1 MFKTVL
7 IANRGEIA
15 VRIARTLK
23 KMGIRSVAVYS
34 DADRDSLHVACA
46 DVAVALDA
54 GGSSAPADTYLR
66 GDRILEIARETGAEA
81 IIPGYGF
88 LSENM
93 EFAEKCA
100 AAGIVF
106 VGPTPEQVRRFGLK
120 HTSREIAEAAGVPL
134 TPGTGLL
141 HSLDEAMTAAQRI
154 GYPVMLK
161 STAGGGGIGLSR
173 CDNETELLAAY
184 ESVQRLGQNF
194 FKDSGVFLERFVAD
208 ARHVEVQIFGDGRG
222 RVVAL
227 GERDCS
233 VQRRNQK
240 VIEET
245 PAPHLPPATRAAL
258 LAAAVKLG
266 EAVGY
271 VSAGTVEFIYDGARD
286 AFYFLE
292 VNTRLQVEHPITEEV
307 TGLDLVEWMLRV
319 AAGEPPGFD
328 QLPEPQ
334 GAAIE
339 VRVYAENPVRGFQPA
354 PGVLTDVQF
363 PEGVRVDTWV
373 QTGTEVSAHYDPM
386 IAKVIAHGAD
396 REEARHKL
404 LMALELTRLHG
415 SATNLDYLRSILQ
428 SPEFVQGTVSTRFLD
443 RYEYVSPVVEVLESG
458 TYTTVQDYPG
468 RTGYWDIG
476 VPPSGPMDG
485 YAFRLANRIVG
496 NHESAAGLECTLQG
510 PTLKFHGDAV
520 IALTGA
526 PALATLDN
534 GDPLPWWRPIAVR
547 ASQVLRIGRA
557 SSGCRSYVAIRRGLD
572 VPDYLGS
579 KSTFVLGQ
587 FGGHAGRTL
596 RVGDVLSIS
605 RPELAACNTPAPAYV
620 PATPPH
626 ELIPTYGKHWDI
638 AVLYGPHGAP
648 DFFTP
653 ESIATFFGTDYEVHY
668 NSNRLGVRLVGPRP
682 EWTRS
687 DGGEA
692 GLHPS
697 NVHDCVYAI
706 GSINFTGDTPVI
718 LTCDGPS
725 LGGFVCAATIA
736 QAELWKVG
744 QVKPGD
750 TIRFR
755 RIGFDEALA
764 LERAQDEAIRLLRP
778 MPDLPALALPTAPAT
793 VSECVLAELPAEGD
807 RPAVAYRQAGDKY
820 ILLEYGPNVLDLRLR
835 LRVHLLM
842 EAMAAARIDGVQE
855 LSPGV
860 RSVQIHYDSR
870 VIGQSALVQ
879 RLIALERQLPDVDGV
894 RVPSRIVHLP
904 MAFEDSATLGAVTR
918 YMETVK
924 AEAPWLPNN
933 VDFIQR
939 INGLDSR
946 EDVRRTVFDAS
957 YMVMGLGDVY
967 LGAPCAVPLDPRHR
981 LLTSKYNPART
992 FTAEG
997 TVGIGGV
1004 YMCIYGMDSPGGY
1017 QLVGRTVPI
1026 WNKFLSNR
1034 QFGAEPW
1041 LLRFFDRV
1049 RFYPVSEAELERFR
1063 ADFRAGR
1070 AQVRVEDAVFDL
1082 SEHER
1087 LLERDRHD
1095 IAAFQQRQQAAYAA
1109 EVALWQSD
1117 AAAHAGDDGDGPA
1130 HQAAHDNAVAADM
1143 SGNVWK
1149 LLVEV
1154 GQQVEA
1160 GQPLVILE
1168 AMKMEFQVTASQAGT
1183 VVALYCKAGKTVAA
1197 GDALLAIEPLA
1208 PGQARPQ
1215 TSPSEVCDTV

>member
-1 MFKTVL
+1 MFNSVL
-7 IANRGEIA
+7 VANRGEIA
-15 VRIARTLK
+15 LRIIRTLK
-23 KMGIRSVAVYS
+23 RMDIRAIAVYS
-34 DADRDSLHVACA
+34 DVDRDSPHVAAA
-46 DVAVALDA
+46 DVAVALS
-54 GGSSAPADTYLR
+54 GITPAESYLR
-66 GDRILEIARETGAEA
+66 GDRILQIARETGAEA

-88 LSENM
+88 LSENT
-93 EFAEKCA
+93 EFAEQCA
-100 AAGIVF
+100 AAGIAF
-106 VGPTPEQVRRFGLK
+106 VGPTPDQVRRFGLK
-120 HTSREIAEAAGVPL
+120 HTSREIAEAAGVPV

-141 HSLDEAMTAAQRI
+141 HDLEAAKAAAAAI
-154 GYPVMLK
+154 EYPVMLK

-173 CDNETELLAAY
+173 CETEAELVAAFA
-184 ESVQRLGQNF
+184 SVQRLGRNY
-194 FKDSGVFLERFVAD
+194 FKDSGVFIERFVAN

-222 RVVAL
+222 HVVAL

-245 PAPHLPPATRAAL
+245 PAPHLPPATRTAL

-266 EAVGY
+266 QAVAY
-271 VSAGTVEFIYDGARD
+271 VSAGTVEFIYDAARD

-292 VNTRLQVEHPITEEV
+292 VNTRLQVEHPITEAV
-307 TGLDLVEWMLRV
+307 TGLDLVEWMLRI
-319 AAGEPPGFD
+319 AAGEPPSFD
-328 QLPEPQ
+328 NLPAPS

-339 VRVYAENPVRGFQPA
+339 ARIYAENPVRNFQPS
-354 PGVLTDVQF
+354 PGALTDVSF

-373 QTGTEVSAHYDPM
+373 QTGTEVSAYYDPL
-386 IAKVIAHGAD
+386 IAKVIAHGEN
-396 REEARHKL
+396 REAARHQL
-404 LMALELTRLHG
+404 LAALANTRLHG
-415 SATNLDYLRSILQ
+415 IATNLDYLRSILA
-428 SPEFVQGTVSTRFLD
+428 SREFGAGDVSTRFLD
-443 RYEYVSPVVEVLESG
+443 RFEYASPVIEVLEAG

-468 RTGYWDIG
+468 RTGHWDVG
-476 VPPSGPMDG
+476 VPPSGPMDD
-485 YAFRLANRIVG
+485 YAFRMANRIVG
-496 NHESAAGLECTLQG
+496 NHASAAGLECTLQG
-510 PTLKFHGDAV
+510 PSLRFHDAAV

-526 PALATLDN
+526 PAVATLDD
-534 GDPLPWWRPIAVR
+534 GEPLPWWQPIEVR
-547 ASQVLRIGRA
+547 ANQVLRIGRV
-557 SSGCRSYVAIRRGLD
+557 SSGCRSYLAIRCGLD

-596 RVGDVLSIS
+596 RIGDLLPIS
-605 RPELAACNTPAPAYV
+605 RPDLDSCNTPAPPYSTAAA
-620 PATPPH
+620 PAG
-626 ELIPTYGKHWDI
+626 LIPRYGKHWDI
-638 AVLYGPHGAP
+638 GVLYGPHGAP
-648 DFFTP
+648 DFFT
-653 ESIATFFGTDYEVHY
+653 EASIAGFFATDYQVHY
-668 NSNRLGVRLVGPRP
+668 NSNRLGVRLVGPKP

-697 NVHDCVYAI
+697 NIHDCMYAI

-725 LGGFVCAATIA
+725 LGGFVCPATIA
-736 QAELWKVG
+736 KAELWKVG

-755 RIGFDEALA
+755 RIGFEAALA
-764 LERAQDEAIRLLRP
+764 LELAQDSAIETLP
-778 MPDLPALALPTAPAT
+778 PLPAMPTAAALAGLSPSKT
-793 VSECVLAELPAEGD
+793 VSECVLVELAADGK

-842 EAMAAARIDGVQE
+842 EALFAQRLAGVEE

-870 VIGQSALVQ
+870 VISQSALMDQ
-879 RLIALERQLPDVDGV
+879 LIALEQQLPDIEGV
-894 RVPSRIVHLP
+894 TVPSRIVHLP
-904 MAFEDSATLGAVTR
+904 LAFEDSATLGAVTR
-918 YMETVK
+918 YIETVK
-924 AEAPWLPNN
+924 AKAPWLPNN

-939 INGLDSR
+939 INGLASR
-946 EDVRRTVFDAS
+946 EDVRKTVFDAS

-1026 WNKFLSNR
+1026 WNKFLHNE

-1041 LLRFFDRV
+1041 LLRFFDRL
-1049 RFYPVSEAELERFR
+1049 RFYPVSETELEQFR
-1063 ADFRAGR
+1063 AGFRAGR
-1070 AQVRVEDAVFDL
+1070 VQVRVEEAVFDL
-1082 SEHER
+1082 AEHER
-1087 LLERDRHD
+1087 LMALHAED
-1095 IAAFQQRQQAAYAA
+1095 ISAFKHKQQIAFSS
-1109 EVALWQSD
+1109 EVALWGSEK
-1117 AAAHAGDDGDGPA
+1117 AAEAALEVVESPAAPVDGS
-1130 HQAAHDNAVAADM
+1130 AVLADM

-1149 LLVEV
+1149 VLVEV
-1154 GQQVEA
+1154 GQHVEV

-1168 AMKMEFQVTASQAGT
+1168 AMKMEFQVAADS
-1183 VVALYCKAGKTVAA
+1183 AGKIAALRCIPGTPVAA
-1197 GDALLAIEPLA
+1197 GDALLVIS
-1208 PGQARPQ
+1208 
-1215 TSPSEVCDTV
+1215 TD

>member
-15 VRIARTLK
+15 VRIARTLRE
-23 KMGIRSVAVYS
+23 MGIRSVAVYS
-34 DADRDSLHVACA
+34 DADRDSLHVAAA
-46 DVAVALDA
+46 DEAIAL
-54 GGSSAPADTYLR
+54 GGTTPAESYLR
-66 GDRILEIARETGAEA
+66 GDRILEIARQAGAEA

-88 LSENM
+88 LSENA
-93 EFAEKCA
+93 EFAEQCA
-100 AAGIVF
+100 AAGVVF
-106 VGPTPEQVRRFGLK
+106 IGPTPDQIRRFGLK
-120 HTSREIAEAAGVPL
+120 HTSREIAQAAGVPL

-141 HSLDEAMTAAQRI
+141 EGLEQAQAAAREI

-161 STAGGGGIGLSR
+161 STAGGGGIGLTR
-173 CDNETELLAAY
+173 CDDEAALAAAF
-184 ESVQRLGQNF
+184 ESVQRLGRNF
-194 FKDSGVFLERFVAD
+194 FKDGGVFLERFVAD

-245 PAPHLPPATRAAL
+245 PAPHLPAATRAAL
-258 LAAAVKLG
+258 LRAAVQLG

-271 VSAGTVEFIYDGARD
+271 VSAGTVEFIYDAARD

-307 TGLDLVEWMLRV
+307 TGLDLVAWMVRI
-319 AAGEPPGFD
+319 AAGEPPSFD
-328 QLPEPQ
+328 ALPTPQ
-334 GAAIE
+334 GACIE
-339 VRVYAENPVRGFQPA
+339 VRVYAENPVRQFQPA
-354 PGVLTDVQF
+354 PGVLTEVQF
-363 PEGVRVDTWV
+363 PDGVRVDTWV
-373 QTGTEVSAHYDPM
+373 QTGTEVSAHFDPM
-386 IAKVIAHGAD
+386 IAKVIAWGAD
-396 REEARHKL
+396 REEARHKM

-415 SATNLDYLRSILQ
+415 SATNLDHLRSIL
-428 SPEFVQGTVSTRFLD
+428 SSREFIEGRVSTRLLD
-443 RYEYVSPVVEVLESG
+443 RHEYVSPVVEVLEPG

-476 VPPSGPMDG
+476 VPPSGPMDD

-496 NHESAAGLECTLQG
+496 NHERAAGLECTLQG
-510 PTLKFHGDAV
+510 PTLRFHGDAV

-526 PALATLDN
+526 PATATLDN
-534 GDPLPWWRPIAVR
+534 GDLLPWWKPIAVR
-547 ASQVLRIGRA
+547 ASQVLRIGKA
-557 SSGCRSYVAIRRGLD
+557 VSGCRSYLAVRRGID

-579 KSTFVLGQ
+579 KATFVLGQ

-596 RVGDVLSIS
+596 RMGDVLPIS
-605 RPELAACNTPAPAYV
+605 RPEIAACTTPAPSFIA
-620 PATPPH
+620 ATPPPS
-626 ELIPTYGKHWDI
+626 LVPVYGRHWEI
-638 AVLYGPHGAP
+638 GVLYGPHGAP
-648 DFFTP
+648 DFFT
-653 ESIATFFGTDYEVHY
+653 EASIAAFFGTDYQVHY
-668 NSNRLGVRLVGPRP
+668 NSNRLGVRLVGPKP

-736 QAELWKVG
+736 KAELWKVG

-750 TIRFR
+750 TIRFK
-755 RIGFDEALA
+755 RIGFEEALA
-764 LERAQDEAIRLLRP
+764 LEKAQDEAIRLLKP
-778 MPDLPALALPTAPAT
+778 MPAVSAPTAALPKPTASP
-793 VSECVLAELPAEGD
+793 CVLAELPAEGE

-820 ILLEYGPNVLDLRLR
+820 LLLEYGPNVLDLRLR

-842 EAMAAARIDGVQE
+842 EALKAQPLPGVLT

-860 RSVQIHYDSR
+860 RSVQVHYDSR
-870 VIGQSALVQ
+870 VIAQAELVE
-879 RLIALERQLPDVDGV
+879 RLIAMEGRLPTLEGV
-894 RVPSRIVHLP
+894 KVPSRIVHLP
-904 MAFEDSATLGAVTR
+904 LAFEDAATLGAVQR
-918 YMETVK
+918 YRETVK

-946 EDVRRTVFDAS
+946 EAVRRTVFEAS

-992 FTAEG
+992 YTAEG

-1026 WNKFLSNR
+1026 WNKFLHNR

-1049 RFYPVSEAELERFR
+1049 RFYPVSEEALTRFR
-1063 ADFRAGR
+1063 DDFRAGR
-1070 AQVRVEDAVFDL
+1070 ARVEVEEAVFDL
-1082 SEHER
+1082 AEHER
-1087 LLERDRHD
+1087 QMAAQAED
-1095 IAAFQQRQQAAYAA
+1095 IAAFRTRQQAAFTA
-1109 EVALWQSD
+1109 EVTRWQSD
-1117 AAAHAGDDGDGPA
+1117 ATSAGAGEGAGGGMSSSALDLADGHA
-1130 HQAAHDNAVAADM
+1130 VLADM

-1149 LLVEV
+1149 VLVTPGQQVEV
-1154 GQQVEA
+1154 GQT
-1160 GQPLVILE
+1160 LVILE
-1168 AMKMEFQVTASQAGT
+1168 AMKMEFHVTAGQAGT
-1183 VVALYCKAGKTVAA
+1183 VQALHCQPGKLVAA
-1197 GDALLAIEPLA
+1197 GDVLLGLRA
-1208 PGQARPQ
+1208 GG
-1215 TSPSEVCDTV
+1215 

>member
-23 KMGIRSVAVYS
+23 KMGVRSVAIYS
-34 DADRDSLHVACA
+34 DADRDSLHVAAA
-46 DVAVALDA
+46 DVAVPLNSD
-54 GGSSAPADTYLR
+54 GGSSPAETYLR

-81 IIPGYGF
+81 VIPGYGF
-88 LSENM
+88 LSENT
-93 EFAEKCA
+93 EFAEQCA

-106 VGPTPEQVRRFGLK
+106 VGPTPDQVRRFGLK

-141 HSLDEAMTAAQRI
+141 QSLEDAKSAAQHI

-173 CDNETELLAAY
+173 CDNEAELIAAY
-184 ESVQRLGQNF
+184 DSVQRLGQNF
-194 FKDSGVFLERFVAD
+194 FKDSGVFIERFIAD
-208 ARHVEVQIFGDGRG
+208 ARHVEVQIFGNGQG

-233 VQRRNQK
+233 LQRRNQK
-240 VIEET
+240 VVEET
-245 PAPHLPPATRAAL
+245 PAPHLPPATRKAL

-266 EAVGY
+266 EAVCY

-307 TGLDLVEWMLRV
+307 TGLDLVEWMVRI
-319 AAGEPPGFD
+319 AAGEPPSFD
-328 QLPEPQ
+328 DLPEPK
-334 GAAIE
+334 GAAME

-373 QTGTEVSAHYDPM
+373 QTGTEVSANYDPM
-386 IAKVIAHGAD
+386 IAKVIAYGAD

-428 SPEFVQGTVSTRFLD
+428 SQEFVTGTVSTRLLD

-476 VPPSGPMDG
+476 VPPSGPMDD

-510 PTLKFHGDAV
+510 PTLKFHGNAV

-534 GDPLPWWRPIAVR
+534 GDPLPWWKPIAVR
-547 ASQVLRIGRA
+547 ANQVLRIGKA
-557 SSGCRSYVAIRRGLD
+557 TSGCRSYVAIRRGID

-596 RVGDVLSIS
+596 RVGDVLPVS
-605 RPELAACNTPAPAYV
+605 RPDLAACSTPAPAYV

-626 ELIPTYGKHWDI
+626 ELVPAYGKHWDI

-648 DFFTP
+648 DFFT
-653 ESIATFFGTDYEVHY
+653 EDSMAAFFATDYQVHY
-668 NSNRLGVRLVGPRP
+668 NSNRLGVRLIGPKP

-725 LGGFVCAATIA
+725 LGGFVCAATIVK
-736 QAELWKVG
+736 AELWKVG

-755 RIGFDEALA
+755 RIGFEEALA
-764 LERAQDEAIRLLRP
+764 LEKAQDEAIRLLRP
-778 MPDLPALALPTAPAT
+778 QTERPAQSLSTALATA
-793 VSECVLAELPAEGD
+793 SQCVLAELPAEGS

-835 LRVHLLM
+835 LRIHLLM
-842 EAMAAARIDGVQE
+842 EALKAARVDGVQE

-870 VIGQSALVQ
+870 VIAQSELIGK
-879 RLIALERQLPDVDGV
+879 LIALEKQLPDVEGIK
-894 RVPSRIVHLP
+894 VPSRIVHLP
-904 MAFEDSATLGAVTR
+904 MAFEDSATLGAVQR
-918 YMETVK
+918 YRETVK
-924 AEAPWLPNN
+924 SEAPWLPNN

-939 INGLDSR
+939 INGLGSR
-946 EDVRRTVFDAS
+946 EDVRKTVFDAS

-992 FTAEG
+992 YTAEG

-1026 WNKFLSNR
+1026 WNRFLSNG
-1034 QFGAEPW
+1034 QFGADPW

-1049 RFYPVSEAELERFR
+1049 RFYPVSEAELDKFR
-1063 ADFRAGR
+1063 VDFRAGR
-1070 AQVRVEDAVFDL
+1070 AQTRVEDAVFDL
-1082 SEHER
+1082 AEYER
-1087 LLERDRHD
+1087 QLAQNAQEINTFREKQHK
-1095 IAAFQQRQQAAYAA
+1095 AYAN
-1109 EVALWQSD
+1109 EVALWESD
-1117 AAAHAGDDGDGPA
+1117 VKADASESAAESAAGPLDA
-1130 HQAAHDNAVAADM
+1130 NTVTADI

-1149 LLVEV
+1149 FLVEV
-1154 GQQVEA
+1154 GQEVEA
-1160 GQPLVILE
+1160 GQPLLVLE
-1168 AMKMEFQVTASQAGT
+1168 AMKMEFQVVASQAGRIAA
-1183 VVALYCKAGKTVAA
+1183 VHCQAGKAVAA
-1197 GDALLAIEPLA
+1197 GDALMVLEALQPA
-1208 PGQARPQ
+1208 G
-1215 TSPSEVCDTV
+1215 S

>member
-1 MFKTVL
+1 MFKKVL

-15 VRIARTLK
+15 VRIARTLQRL
-23 KMGIRSVAVYS
+23 GVASVAIYS
-34 DADRDSLHVACA
+34 DADRESLHVRAA
-46 DVAVALDA
+46 DEAVAL
-54 GGSSAPADTYLR
+54 GGNTPAESYLR
-66 GDRILEIARETGAEA
+66 GDRILEIARETGADA

-88 LSENM
+88 LSENT
-93 EFAEKCA
+93 EFAAQCA
-100 AAGIVF
+100 QAGIVF

-120 HTSREIAEAAGVPL
+120 HTSREIAAAAGVPL

-141 HSLDEAMTAAQRI
+141 NSLGEAMRAAQDI

-194 FKDSGVFLERFVAD
+194 FKDSGVFIERFIAE
-208 ARHVEVQIFGDGRG
+208 ARHVEVQIFGDGHG
-222 RVVAL
+222 RVIAL

-245 PAPHLPPATRAAL
+245 PAPNLPAATRKAM

-266 EAVGY
+266 EAVNY
-271 VSAGTVEFIYDGARD
+271 ASAGTVEFIYDDARD

-292 VNTRLQVEHPITEEV
+292 VNTRLQVEHPITEAV
-307 TGLDLVEWMLRV
+307 TGLDLVEWMLRI
-319 AAGEPPGFD
+319 AAGEPPSFD
-328 QLPEPQ
+328 DLPTPQ
-334 GAAIE
+334 GAAME
-339 VRVYAENPVRGFQPA
+339 VRIYAENPVRNFQPA
-354 PGVLTDVQF
+354 PGMLTEVQF

-386 IAKVIAHGAD
+386 IAKLIVHGTD
-396 REEARHKL
+396 REDARQKL
-404 LMALELTRLHG
+404 IMALELTRLHG
-415 SATNLDYLRSILQ
+415 SPTNLDYLRAIVQ
-428 SPEFVQGTVSTRFLD
+428 SREFAAGKVSTRFLD
-443 RYEYVSPVVEVLESG
+443 RFGYVSPVVEVLEPG

-476 VPPSGPMDG
+476 VPPSGPMDD
-485 YAFRLANRIVG
+485 YAFRIANRIVG
-496 NHESAAGLECTLQG
+496 NADSAAGLECTLQG
-510 PTLKFHGDAV
+510 PALKFHGDAV

-534 GDPLPWWRPIAVR
+534 GDPLPWWRPVTVR
-547 ASQVLRIGRA
+547 AHQVLRIGKA
-557 SSGCRSYVAIRRGLD
+557 ASGCRSYLAVRRGLD
-572 VPDYLGS
+572 MPDYLGS

-596 RVGDVLSIS
+596 RVGDVLGIS
-605 RPELAACNTPAPAYV
+605 RPELAGCTTPAPNCM
-620 PATPPH
+620 PATAPQ
-626 ELIPTYGKHWDI
+626 ELVPSYPNHWDI

-648 DFFTP
+648 DFFS
-653 ESIATFFGTDYEVHY
+653 EASIATFFQTDYAVHY
-668 NSNRLGVRLVGPRP
+668 NSNRLGVRLVGPKP

-706 GSINFTGDTPVI
+706 GSVNFTGDTPVI

-725 LGGFVCAATIA
+725 LGGFVCPVTIA
-736 QAELWKVG
+736 KAELWKVG

-755 RIGFDEALA
+755 RIGFDEALK
-764 LERAQDEAIRLLRP
+764 LELEQDEAIRLLRP
-778 MPDLPALALPTAPAT
+778 TAPRAALPVPAAPAT
-793 VSECVLAELPAEGD
+793 VSPCVLAELPASGA

-820 ILLEYGPNVLDLRLR
+820 ILLEYGPHLLDLRLR
-835 LRVHLLM
+835 LRIHLLM
-842 EAMAAARIDGVQE
+842 EALKAARVDGVQE

-870 VIGQSALVQ
+870 VIGQSALIE
-879 RLIALERQLPDVDGV
+879 RLIALEAQLPDVSGV
-894 RVPSRIVHLP
+894 QVPSRVVHLP
-904 MAFEDSATLGAVTR
+904 MAFEDSATLDAVQR
-918 YMETVK
+918 YRETVK
-924 AEAPWLPNN
+924 ADAPWLPNN

-946 EDVRRTVFDAS
+946 EDVQRAVFDAS

-1049 RFYPVSEAELERFR
+1049 RFYPVTEAELDQFR

-1070 AQVRVEDAVFDL
+1070 AEVRVEDAFFDL
-1082 SEHER
+1082 AEHER
-1087 LLERDRHD
+1087 SMRT
-1095 IAAFQQRQQAAYAA
+1095 AAPEIEAFKQRQQLAYAA
-1109 EVALWQSD
+1109 EIERWQID
-1117 AAAHAGDDGDGPA
+1117 AVPAQHDEADTAPVVVDGHAV
-1130 HQAAHDNAVAADM
+1130 QADI

-1149 LLVEV
+1149 VLVAEGQTVAV
-1154 GQQVEA
+1154 GE
-1160 GQPLVILE
+1160 PLVILE
-1168 AMKMEFQVTASQAGT
+1168 AMKMEFQVTAAM
-1183 VVALYCKAGKTVAA
+1183 AGKVGALHCRSGKPVTA
-1197 GDALLAIEPLA
+1197 GDALLALL
-1208 PGQARPQ
+1208 PG
-1215 TSPSEVCDTV
+1215 D